1 MTKVYIVNQFQVSPV
16 YVELTGNVTP
26 IKPIQPVVI
35 QFGSPQAIDEWE
47 IPPAPL
53 SIALDRETAIELAI
67 ALYQVTTQ
75 K

>member
-1 MTKVYIVNQFQVSPV
+1 MTKVHIVNQIKVSPV
-16 YVELTGNVTP
+16 YVKLTGNVTP

-35 QFGSPQAIDEWE
+35 QFGPYQDIDEWE

-53 SIALDRETAIELAI
+53 SIALDRETAMELAI
-67 ALYQVTTQ
+67 ALYQVTIQ